1 MTSTRDDGGP
11 GRLVQLFAALRGLVV
26 KETRHVLRD
35 RQTLAILLLMPLAQ
49 VLLYGFAIRTDV
61 RGVRVAVVDPTPDAS
76 TRALVLRVD
85 GSARHDVMEVV
96 PTDADI
102 AAQFAAGTIRQAI
115 VLPTDV
121 SRRLARREAL
131 SVQVITDGSD
141 PNAGSAMASYAEAM
155 LRRWHAEQ
163 LVARHGPAMLGNV
176 GAARIEIATR
186 MRFNPTMESAQ
197 LFVPGLIALV
207 LTIVSAMMT
216 AIAITRE
223 KELGTLELLL
233 VSPLRPATI
242 VLGKVV
248 PYAVLGMLNIG
259 VVLGAARLVFDVPVR
274 GSMALLLAQCALY
287 VVTTLALGFV
297 ISTGART
304 QRAAMLAALGGLLLP
319 TIMLSGFIF
328 PVDSLPAPLKLV
340 SNLVPAR
347 WFLVI
352 VRGIM
357 LKGAG
362 LEVLWQE
369 TLVVAGLTT
378 LLLAVGIRRLNV
390 RLD

>member
-1 MTSTRDDGGP
+1 M
-11 GRLVQLFAALRGLVV
+11 RLTHLAAALRGLVV

-61 RGVRVAVVDPTPDAS
+61 RGVQVVIVDPTPDAS
-76 TRALVLRVD
+76 TRALVQRVD
-85 GSARHDVMEVV
+85 GSARHAVTAVL
-96 PTDADI
+96 PTDATI
-102 AAQFAAGTIRQAI
+102 GAHFAAGRIRQAI
-115 VLPTDV
+115 VLPTEVD
-121 SRRLARREAL
+121 RRLARGEPLA
-131 SVQVITDGSD
+131 VQVITDGSD
-141 PNAGSAMASYAEAM
+141 PNAGSAMAAYAEAM
-155 LRRWHAEQ
+155 LRRWHAET
-163 LVARHGPAMLGNV
+163 LVARHGPAVLRDPN
-176 GAARIEIATR
+176 AARIDIATR

-223 KELGTLELLL
+223 KELGTMELLL

-242 VLGKVV
+242 VLGKMV
-248 PYAVLGMLNIG
+248 PYAVLGMANVAI
-259 VVLGAARLVFDVPVR
+259 VLGAAQLVFHVPIR
-274 GSMALLLAQCALY
+274 GSVPLLLAQSALY
-287 VVTTLALGFV
+287 IVTTLALGLV

-328 PVDSLPAPLKLV
+328 PIDSLPTPLKVV
-340 SNLVPAR
+340 SNAIPAR

-369 TLVVAGLTT
+369 TLVLAGLTA
-378 LLLAVGIRRLNV
+378 LLLTVGIRRLNV

>member
-1 MTSTRDDGGP
+1 M
-11 GRLVQLFAALRGLVV
+11 RLSHLQAAVRGLVS

-61 RGVRVAVVDPTPDAS
+61 RGVQVAVVDPTPDGA
-76 TRALVLRVD
+76 TRGLTARLD
-85 GSARHDVMEVV
+85 GSPRHTVFSVE
-96 PTDADI
+96 PTDASV
-102 AAQFAAGTIRQAI
+102 AGRFAAGAIRQAI
-115 VLPTDV
+115 VLPSDV
-121 SRRLARREAL
+121 DRRLARLEPL
-131 SVQVITDGSD
+131 TVQVITDGSD
-141 PNAGSAMASYAEAM
+141 PNAGSAMASYAEAI
-155 LRRWHAEQ
+155 LRRWHAEA
-163 LVARHGPAMLGNV
+163 LVARHGPAVLRQPDAV
-176 GAARIEIATR
+176 RIDVVTR

-223 KELGTLELLL
+223 KELGTMELLL
-233 VSPLRPATI
+233 VSPLRPSTI
-242 VLGKVV
+242 MLGKMV
-248 PYAVLGMLNIG
+248 PYAVLGMMNVGI
-259 VVLGAARLVFDVPVR
+259 VLGAAQLVFRVPVR
-274 GSMALLLAQCALY
+274 GSLALLLAQSGLY
-287 VVTTLALGFV
+287 IVTTLALGLV

-328 PVDSLPAPLKLV
+328 PIDSLPTPLKVV
-340 SNLVPAR
+340 STIVPAR

-362 LEVLWQE
+362 LAVLWQE
-369 TLVVAGLTT
+369 TLVLAGLTS

-390 RLD
+390 RLDA

>member
-1 MTSTRDDGGP
+1 M
-11 GRLVQLFAALRGLVV
+11 RLTQLAAALRGLVV
-26 KETRHVLRD
+26 KEARHVLRD

-61 RGVRVAVVDPTPDAS
+61 RGVQVVIVDPTPDAS
-76 TRALVLRVD
+76 TRALVQRVD
-85 GSARHDVMEVV
+85 GSARHAVTAVL
-96 PTDADI
+96 PTDATI
-102 AAQFAAGTIRQAI
+102 GAHFAAGRIRQAI
-115 VLPTDV
+115 VLPTEVD
-121 SRRLARREAL
+121 RRLARGEAL
-131 SVQVITDGSD
+131 AVQVITDGSD
-141 PNAGSAMASYAEAM
+141 PNAGSAMAAYAEAM
-155 LRRWHAEQ
+155 LRRWHAET
-163 LVARHGPAMLGNV
+163 LVARHGPAVLRDPN
-176 GAARIEIATR
+176 AARIDIATR

-223 KELGTLELLL
+223 KELGTMELLL

-242 VLGKVV
+242 VLGKMV
-248 PYAVLGMLNIG
+248 PYAVLGMANVAI
-259 VVLGAARLVFDVPVR
+259 VLGAAQLVFHVPIR
-274 GSMALLLAQCALY
+274 GSVPLLLAQSALY
-287 VVTTLALGFV
+287 IVTTLALGLV

-328 PVDSLPAPLKLV
+328 PIDSLPTPLKVV
-340 SNLVPAR
+340 SNAIPAR

-369 TLVVAGLTT
+369 TLVLAGLTA
-378 LLLAVGIRRLNV
+378 LLLTVGIRRLNV

>member
-1 MTSTRDDGGP
+1 MSITR
-11 GRLVQLFAALRGLVV
+11 LFASLRGLVV

-35 RQTLAILLLMPLAQ
+35 RQTLAILLLMPLVQ

-61 RGVRVAVVDPTPDAS
+61 RGVNVAVVDPTPDAL

-85 GSARHDVMEVV
+85 GSLRHAVLDVY
-96 PTDADI
+96 PTDDALEQ
-102 AAQFAAGTIRQAI
+102 AFAAGRIRQAI
-115 VLPTDV
+115 VLPTNV
-121 SRRLARREAL
+121 SRQVARGEPL
-131 SVQVITDGSD
+131 SIQVITDGSD
-141 PNAGSAMASYAEAM
+141 PNAGSSMASYAEAIV
-155 LRRWHAEQ
+155 RRWYAES
-163 LVARHGPAMLGNV
+163 VMAERGPSALRGSS
-176 GAARIEIATR
+176 GAQIAIESR
-186 MRFNPTMESAQ
+186 MRFNPTMESAN

-207 LTIVSAMMT
+207 VTIVSAMMT

-223 KELGTLELLL
+223 KELGTMEMLL

-248 PYAVLGMLNIG
+248 PYAALGFLNIAI
-259 VVLGAARLVFDVPVR
+259 VLGAARVVFDVPVR
-274 GSMALLLAQCALY
+274 GSVALLLAQCALY
-287 VVTTLALGFV
+287 VVTTLALGIV

-304 QRAAMLAALGGLLLP
+304 QRTAMLAALGGLLLP

-328 PVDSLPAPLKLV
+328 PIDSLPTPLKAV
-340 SNLVPAR
+340 SNIVPAR

-357 LKGAG
+357 LKGSGMA
-362 LEVLWQE
+362 VLWEE
-369 TLVVAGLTT
+369 TLVLAGLTT
-378 LLLAVGIRRLNV
+378 ALLAVGIKRLSV

>member
-1 MTSTRDDGGP
+1 MSITR
-11 GRLVQLFAALRGLVV
+11 LFASLRGLVV

-35 RQTLAILLLMPLAQ
+35 RQTLAILLLMPLVQ

-61 RGVRVAVVDPTPDAS
+61 RGVNVAVVDPTPDAL

-85 GSARHDVMEVV
+85 GSLRHAVLDVY
-96 PTDADI
+96 PTDEALEG
-102 AAQFAAGTIRQAI
+102 AFASGKIRQAI
-115 VLPTDV
+115 VLPTNV
-121 SRRLARREAL
+121 SRQIARGEPL
-131 SVQVITDGSD
+131 SIQVITDGSD
-141 PNAGSAMASYAEAM
+141 PNAGSSMASYAEAIV
-155 LRRWHAEQ
+155 RRWYAESV
-163 LVARHGPAMLGNV
+163 VAERGPSALRGSN
-176 GAARIEIATR
+176 GAQIAIESR
-186 MRFNPTMESAQ
+186 MRFNPTMESAN

-207 LTIVSAMMT
+207 VTIVSAMMT

-223 KELGTLELLL
+223 KELGTMEMLL

-248 PYAVLGMLNIG
+248 PYAALGFLNIAI
-259 VVLGAARLVFDVPVR
+259 VLGAARVVFDVPVR
-274 GSMALLLAQCALY
+274 GSVALLLAQCALY
-287 VVTTLALGFV
+287 VVTTLALGIV

-304 QRAAMLAALGGLLLP
+304 QRTAMLAALGGLLLP

-328 PVDSLPAPLKLV
+328 PIDSLPTPLKAV
-340 SNLVPAR
+340 SNIVPAR

-357 LKGAG
+357 LKGSGMA
-362 LEVLWQE
+362 VLWQE
-369 TLVVAGLTT
+369 TLVLVGLTT
-378 LLLAVGIRRLNV
+378 ALLAVGIKRLSV

>member
-1 MTSTRDDGGP
+1 MTRIA
-11 GRLVQLFAALRGLVV
+11 RLFAALRGLVV

-61 RGVRVAVVDPTPDAS
+61 RGVTVVIVDPTPDAA
-76 TRALVLRVD
+76 TRAFALRLD
-85 GSARHDVMEVV
+85 GSVRHRVLEVM
-96 PTDADI
+96 PTDA
-102 AAQFAAGTIRQAI
+102 AVASQFAAGTIRQAI
-115 VLPTDV
+115 VLPTGV
-121 SRRLARREAL
+121 ERRIARGEPLA
-131 SVQVITDGSD
+131 VQVITDGSD

-163 LVARHGPAMLGNV
+163 VVALHGPAATAGTMP
-176 GAARIEIATR
+176 RIDVVTR

-223 KELGTLELLL
+223 KELGTMELLL
-233 VSPLRPATI
+233 VSPLRPSTI

-248 PYAVLGMLNIG
+248 PYAVLGMVNIG
-259 VVLGAARLVFDVPVR
+259 IVLAAARLVFRVPVR
-274 GSMALLLAQCALY
+274 GSTLLLLAQCALY
-287 VVTTLALGFV
+287 IVTTLALGIV

-328 PVDSLPAPLKLV
+328 PIDSLPAPLRFV
-340 SNLVPAR
+340 SNVVPAR

-362 LEVLWQE
+362 LAVLWQE
-369 TLVVAGLTT
+369 TLIVAALTA
-378 LLLAVGIRRLNV
+378 LLLAVGIRRLGV
-390 RLD
+390 RLDA

>member
-1 MTSTRDDGGP
+1 M
-11 GRLVQLFAALRGLVV
+11 RLSHLIAALRGLVV

-35 RQTLAILLLMPLAQ
+35 RQTLVILLLMPLAQ

-61 RGVRVAVVDPTPDAS
+61 RGVQVAVVDPTPDAT
-76 TRALVLRVD
+76 TRALIQRID
-85 GSARHDVMEVV
+85 GSARHTVV
-96 PTDADI
+96 TVEPTDDAL
-102 AAQFAAGTIRQAI
+102 AGAFAAGIIRQAI
-115 VLPTDV
+115 VLPPHVD
-121 SRRLARREAL
+121 RRLARREAL
-131 SVQVITDGSD
+131 AVQVLTDGSD

-155 LRRWHAEQ
+155 VRRWHADA
-163 LVARHGPAMLGNV
+163 LVARHGPAVLRAPDAV
-176 GAARIEIATR
+176 QIELVTR

-223 KELGTLELLL
+223 KELGTMELLL
-233 VSPLRPATI
+233 VSPLRPSTI
-242 VLGKVV
+242 VIGKMV
-248 PYAVLGMLNIG
+248 PYAVLGMANVAI
-259 VVLGAARLVFDVPVR
+259 VLGAAQLVFHVPIR
-274 GSMALLLAQCALY
+274 GSVTLLLLQSALY
-287 VVTTLALGFV
+287 IVTTLALGLV
-297 ISTGART
+297 ISTGSRT

-328 PVDSLPAPLKLV
+328 PIDSLPTPLKVV
-340 SNLVPAR
+340 SHIIPAR

-369 TLVVAGLTT
+369 TLILAGLTT
-378 LLLAVGIRRLNV
+378 LLLAVGIRRLNE

>member
-1 MTSTRDDGGP
+1 M
-11 GRLVQLFAALRGLVV
+11 RLSHLIAALRGLVV

-35 RQTLAILLLMPLAQ
+35 RQTLVILLLMPLAQ

-61 RGVRVAVVDPTPDAS
+61 RGVQVAVVDPTPDAT
-76 TRALVLRVD
+76 TRALIQRID
-85 GSARHDVMEVV
+85 GSARHTVV
-96 PTDADI
+96 TVEPTDDAL
-102 AAQFAAGTIRQAI
+102 AGAFAAGIIRQAI
-115 VLPTDV
+115 VLPPHVD
-121 SRRLARREAL
+121 RRLARREAL
-131 SVQVITDGSD
+131 VVQVITDGSD

-155 LRRWHAEQ
+155 VRRWHADA
-163 LVARHGPAMLGNV
+163 LVARHGPAVLRAPDAV
-176 GAARIEIATR
+176 QIELVTR

-223 KELGTLELLL
+223 KELGTMELLL

-242 VLGKVV
+242 VIGKMV
-248 PYAVLGMLNIG
+248 PYAVLGMANVAI
-259 VVLGAARLVFDVPVR
+259 VLGAAQLVFHVPIR
-274 GSMALLLAQCALY
+274 GSVPLLLAQSALY
-287 VVTTLALGFV
+287 IVTTLALGLV
-297 ISTGART
+297 ISTGSRT

-328 PVDSLPAPLKLV
+328 PIDSLPTPLKVV
-340 SNLVPAR
+340 SHIIPAR

-369 TLVVAGLTT
+369 TLILAGLTT
-378 LLLAVGIRRLNV
+378 LLLAVGIRRLNE

>member
-1 MTSTRDDGGP
+1 MRRTH
-11 GRLVQLFAALRGLVV
+11 LAAALRGLVV
-26 KETRHVLRD
+26 KEARHVLRD

-61 RGVRVAVVDPTPDAS
+61 RGVQVAIVDPTPDAS
-76 TRALVLRVD
+76 TRALVQRVD
-85 GSARHDVMEVV
+85 GSARHAVTAVL
-96 PTDADI
+96 PTDATI
-102 AAQFAAGTIRQAI
+102 GAHFAAGRIRQAI
-115 VLPTDV
+115 VLPTEVD
-121 SRRLARREAL
+121 RRLARGEAL
-131 SVQVITDGSD
+131 AVQVITDGSD
-141 PNAGSAMASYAEAM
+141 PNAGSAMAAYAEAM
-155 LRRWHAEQ
+155 LRRWHAET
-163 LVARHGPAMLGNV
+163 LVARHGPAVLRDPN
-176 GAARIEIATR
+176 AARIDIATR

-223 KELGTLELLL
+223 KELGTMELLL

-242 VLGKVV
+242 VLGKMV
-248 PYAVLGMLNIG
+248 PYAVLGMANVAI
-259 VVLGAARLVFDVPVR
+259 VLGAAQLVFHVPIR
-274 GSMALLLAQCALY
+274 GSVPLLLAQSALY
-287 VVTTLALGFV
+287 IVTTLALGLV

-328 PVDSLPAPLKLV
+328 PIDSLPTPLKVV
-340 SNLVPAR
+340 SNAIPAR

-369 TLVVAGLTT
+369 TLVLAGLTA
-378 LLLAVGIRRLNV
+378 LLLTVGIRRLNV

>member
-1 MTSTRDDGGP
+1 MSASR
-11 GRLVQLFAALRGLVV
+11 LFASLRGLVA

-35 RQTLAILLLMPLAQ
+35 RQTLAILMLMPLVQ

-61 RGVRVAVVDPTPDAS
+61 RGVNVAIVDPTPDAL

-85 GSARHDVMEVV
+85 GSIRHDVLDVY
-96 PTDADI
+96 PTSEALEG
-102 AAQFAAGTIRQAI
+102 AFAAGRIRQAI
-115 VLPTDV
+115 VLPTNV
-121 SRRLARREAL
+121 SRQVARGEPL
-131 SVQVITDGSD
+131 SIQVITDGSD
-141 PNAGSAMASYAEAM
+141 PNAGSSMASYAEAIV
-155 LRRWHAEQ
+155 RRWYAES
-163 LVARHGPAMLGNV
+163 VMAERGPSALRGSS
-176 GAARIEIATR
+176 GAQIAIESR
-186 MRFNPTMESAQ
+186 MRFNPTMESAN

-207 LTIVSAMMT
+207 VTIVSAMMT

-223 KELGTLELLL
+223 KELGTMEMLL

-248 PYAVLGMLNIG
+248 PYAVLGVVNIAI
-259 VVLGAARLVFDVPVR
+259 VLGAARVVFDVPVR
-274 GSMALLLAQCALY
+274 GSVALLLAQCALY
-287 VVTTLALGFV
+287 VVTTLALGIV

-304 QRAAMLAALGGLLLP
+304 QRTAMLAALGGLLLP

-328 PVDSLPAPLKLV
+328 PIDSLPTPLKAV

-357 LKGAG
+357 LKGSGMA
-362 LEVLWQE
+362 VLWQE
-369 TLVVAGLTT
+369 TVVLAGLTT
-378 LLLAVGIRRLNV
+378 ALLAVGIKRLSV

>member
-1 MTSTRDDGGP
+1 
-11 GRLVQLFAALRGLVV
+11 
-26 KETRHVLRD
+26 VLRD

-61 RGVRVAVVDPTPDAS
+61 RGVQVAIVDPTPDAS
-76 TRALVLRVD
+76 TRALVQRVD
-85 GSARHDVMEVV
+85 GSARHAVTAVL
-96 PTDADI
+96 PTDATI
-102 AAQFAAGTIRQAI
+102 GAHFAAGRIRQAI
-115 VLPTDV
+115 VLPTEVD
-121 SRRLARREAL
+121 RRLARGEAL
-131 SVQVITDGSD
+131 AVQVITDGSD
-141 PNAGSAMASYAEAM
+141 PNAGSAMAAYAEAM
-155 LRRWHAEQ
+155 LRRWHAET
-163 LVARHGPAMLGNV
+163 LVARHGPAVLRDPN
-176 GAARIEIATR
+176 AARIDIATR

-223 KELGTLELLL
+223 KELGTMELLL

-242 VLGKVV
+242 VLGKMV
-248 PYAVLGMLNIG
+248 PYAVLGMANVAI
-259 VVLGAARLVFDVPVR
+259 VLGAAQLVFHVPIR
-274 GSMALLLAQCALY
+274 GSVPLLLAQSALY
-287 VVTTLALGFV
+287 IVTTLALGLV

-328 PVDSLPAPLKLV
+328 PIDSLPTPLKVV
-340 SNLVPAR
+340 SNAIPAR

-369 TLVVAGLTT
+369 TLVLAGLTA
-378 LLLAVGIRRLNV
+378 LLLTVGIRRLNV

>member
-1 MTSTRDDGGP
+1 MSITR
-11 GRLVQLFAALRGLVV
+11 LFASLRGLVV

-35 RQTLAILLLMPLAQ
+35 RQTLAILLLMPLVQ

-61 RGVRVAVVDPTPDAS
+61 RGVNVAVVDPTPDAL

-85 GSARHDVMEVV
+85 GSLRYAVLDVS
-96 PTDADI
+96 PTDEALEG
-102 AAQFAAGTIRQAI
+102 AFASGKIRQAI
-115 VLPTDV
+115 VLPTNV
-121 SRRLARREAL
+121 SRQIARGEPL
-131 SVQVITDGSD
+131 SIQVITDGSD
-141 PNAGSAMASYAEAM
+141 PNAGSSMASYAEAIVQRWYAESVVAERGPSA
-155 LRRWHAEQ
+155 LRSSS
-163 LVARHGPAMLGNV
+163 
-176 GAARIEIATR
+176 GAQIAIESR
-186 MRFNPTMESAQ
+186 MRFNPTMESAN

-207 LTIVSAMMT
+207 VTIVSAMMT

-223 KELGTLELLL
+223 KELGTMEMLL

-248 PYAVLGMLNIG
+248 PYAALGFLNIAI
-259 VVLGAARLVFDVPVR
+259 VLGAARVVFDVPVR
-274 GSMALLLAQCALY
+274 GSVALLLAQCALY
-287 VVTTLALGFV
+287 VVTTLALGIV

-304 QRAAMLAALGGLLLP
+304 QRTAMLAALGGLLLP

-328 PVDSLPAPLKLV
+328 PIDSLPTPLKAV
-340 SNLVPAR
+340 SNIVPAR

-357 LKGAG
+357 LKGSGMA
-362 LEVLWQE
+362 VLWQE
-369 TLVVAGLTT
+369 TLVLAGLTT
-378 LLLAVGIRRLNV
+378 ALLAVGIKRLSV